1 MTRQQ
6 LKCLED
12 LVCWFQL
19 GYITGLCLDLCEMSY
34 SFSHL
39 CRGQQAITRDKRLPI
54 LTFIMKGYILAIVLT
69 VIHVG
74 VLANFRSKLRRA
86 SDPAKKV
93 YRQYIINLGATVSHS
108 EVMNHLQA
116 TRGLFMTDNDDN
128 AGVDTSMVDGR
139 GGCWIKRRGKF
150 IDMIGF
156 KAYIVS
162 CITESDLNQIL
173 ALPIVKSV
181 QESVRFSLDTEEDLY
196 TGAKSHHGGRVKRNE
211 RRCTIINRPEC
222 TCRRFGRKSILTLRR
237 CCIISCVSRNVNSW
251 GLDRLDGNLNNQLLA
266 KGLGTDVDVYIVDS
280 GVRYTHEE
288 FCGRVETGK
297 NFVNIGSSADDDNGH
312 GTHVAG
318 TAAGQKTGVARNAN
332 IIPVKV
338 MNAQGSGTS
347 AGIVSGLGWIVQQY
361 RSRGRKAVINMSIGC
376 PCNAPDVNNAVKAA
390 VDEGIV
396 GVVSAGNDN
405 VDACSNSPAKEPS
418 ALTVASSTDLD
429 SRSHFSNYGT
439 CVDIYAPGSNIY
451 SASYTSDSAYETKS
465 GTSMAAPHVAG
476 VVAKYLSTVS
486 YNPSPAQ
493 VRIWL
498 INNSLKNQITNNP
511 YGPNDLL
518 QAVKC

>member
-1 MTRQQ
+1 M
-6 LKCLED
+6 C
-12 LVCWFQL
+12 CPSPH
-19 GYITGLCLDLCEMSY
+19 GYIQ
-34 SFSHL
+34 
-39 CRGQQAITRDKRLPI
+39 GQQAITRGKRLPI
-54 LTFIMKGYILAIVLT
+54 LTYIMKRYILAIVLALT

-74 VLANFRSKLRRA
+74 VLANSDFRSKLRRA

-93 YRQYIINLGATVSHS
+93 NRQYIINLGATVSNS

-116 TRGLFMTDNDDN
+116 TRGLFTTDNDDN

-162 CITESDLNQIL
+162 CISESDLNQIL

-181 QESVRFSLDTEEDLY
+181 QESVRFSLDTDKDLN
-196 TGAKSHHGGRVKRNE
+196 AAARSHHGGRVKRNE
-211 RRCTIINRPEC
+211 RRCTIIN
-222 TCRRFGRKSILTLRR
+222 
-237 CCIISCVSRNVNSW
+237 SCVTRNVNSW
-251 GLDRLDGNLNNQLLA
+251 GLDRLDGYLNNQLLA
-266 KGLGTDVDVYIVDS
+266 KGLGTDVDVYIVDT

-297 NFVNIGSSADDDNGH
+297 NFVDTGSSADDDHGH

-318 TAAGQKTGVARNAN
+318 TAAGQKTGVARNAT

-338 MNAQGSGTS
+338 MDAQGLGTS

-376 PCNAPDVNNAVKAA
+376 PCNAPDMNNAVKAA

-396 GVVSAGNDN
+396 DVVSAGNDN
-405 VDACSNSPAKEPS
+405 VDACSDSPAKEPS
-418 ALTVASSTDLD
+418 AITVASSTNSD
-429 SRSHFSNYGT
+429 SRSVFSNYGT

-451 SASYTSDSAYETKS
+451 SASYTSDSAYETRS

-518 QAVKC
+518 QAVEC